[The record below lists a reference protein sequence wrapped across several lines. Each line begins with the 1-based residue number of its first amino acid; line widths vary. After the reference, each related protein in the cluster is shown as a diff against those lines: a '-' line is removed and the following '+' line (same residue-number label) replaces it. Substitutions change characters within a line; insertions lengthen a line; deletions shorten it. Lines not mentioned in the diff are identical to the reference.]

1 MYGPYG
7 PRDNQQNMLELGYGA
22 CRVIEKGYSD
32 DQIVDSMVA
41 VTRVGRVDAGNLI
54 ASARD
59 QLCFGKGKGR

>member
-1 MYGPYG
+1 M
-7 PRDNQQNMLELGYGA
+7 GYGA

-32 DQIVDSMVA
+32 DQIVESMVA
-41 VTRVGRVDAGNLI
+41 VTGVGRVDAGNLI